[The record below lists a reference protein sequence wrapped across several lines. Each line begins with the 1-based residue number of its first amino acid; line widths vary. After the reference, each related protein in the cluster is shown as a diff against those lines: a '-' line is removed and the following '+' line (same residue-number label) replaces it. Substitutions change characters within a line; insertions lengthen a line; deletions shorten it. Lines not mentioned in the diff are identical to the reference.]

1 MTATPMMRARPAQR
15 ARSGWWRSPRRR
27 EDLLF
32 AVLFLL
38 PSLLLFGTFVYYA
51 LGFNVYLSF
60 TSWNF
65 IAPVKTWVGFDNY
78 ARLLTSA
85 RFWKVFTNT
94 FYFALGTVTLSML
107 GGLVLAL
114 LLNRKVRGRAVF
126 RTLIFSP
133 YVTTTAAVALLWVWI
148 FDPNY
153 GLINWLLSWVGIAG
167 PRWLTST
174 EWAMPAII
182 LMSAWRTMGYSMV
195 IFLAG
200 LTAIPRDLYEA
211 ASIDGAGGWAALRYI
226 TIPLLSPTTFF
237 LMVTSLI
244 GALQEFDSVAV
255 MTAGGPVDAT
265 KVFNYFIF
273 EQAFVVF
280 RAGYAAAVA
289 TSLFLVILVLTIVQL
304 RLSRRW
310 VHYQ

>member
-1 MTATPMMRARPAQR
+1 MAVTPLIETRQR
-15 ARSGWWRSPRRR
+15 RGEVGRWWRSARRR
-27 EDLLF
+27 EDL
-32 AVLFLL
+32 AVAFLFLL

-51 LGFNVYLSF
+51 LGFNLYLSF

-65 IAPVKTWVGFDNY
+65 IAPVKTWVGWDNY
-78 ARLLTSA
+78 ARLLTNA

-94 FYFALGTVTLSML
+94 FYFALGTVALSML

-148 FDPNY
+148 FDPTY

-182 LMSAWRTMGYSMV
+182 LMSAWRTVGYSMV

-211 ASIDGAGGWAALRYI
+211 AAIDGAGSWASLRHI

-244 GALQEFDSVAV
+244 GALQEFDAVAV

-289 TSLFLVILVLTIVQL
+289 ASLFVIILTLTILQL
-304 RLSRRW
+304 RLSSRW